1 MQTDIVRLSS
11 VMTLPVQPATGDAID
26 MELGEAYYGAQ
37 KAVEEKLTDETIE
50 VIKEF
55 IDRRYRQGRRPAL
68 RDAHAKDNGCVHAIF
83 RVDEG
88 LKEELRIGVFRDT
101 GRSYNAWIRFSN
113 GNSERQNSRFPD
125 ARGMAI
131 KLMDVEGPKL
141 LENAGDEEE
150 TRTQDFILI
159 SSPEFFVDDLIRY
172 KNTLQKFL
180 SGGTVAQYLSVLKL
194 RGKEIWIA
202 IKVNLTLITNPLFH
216 QYWSMTPYRLGVPP
230 GTRFAVKY
238 TAKPESPDP
247 ANLLYRLKTF
257 LAPKF
262 SLKTEM
268 NKTLSRRD
276 VCFDFFIQRYVDD
289 ERTPIED
296 TKVVWDETVSKPE
309 HVAKIIIPAQNVICA
324 DRATFCENLSFS
336 PWHGLLE
343 HKPLGAINRV
353 RRRVYLE
360 ISKHRHAKN
369 GVPRREPAGHDPFR
383 PMGSG

>member
-1 MQTDIVRLSS
+1 MQTDFVKLSS
-11 VMTLPVQPATGDAID
+11 VMTLPVQPATADAID

-37 KAVEEKLTDETIE
+37 KAAEEMLTDETIE

-141 LENAGDEEE
+141 LENAEDEEE

-159 SSPEFFVDDLIRY
+159 SSPAFFVDDLIRY

-202 IKVNLTLITNPLFH
+202 IQVNLTMITNPLFH

-238 TAKPESPDP
+238 TAKPDSPDP
-247 ANLLYRLKTF
+247 ANLLHRLKTF

-268 NKTLSRRD
+268 NMTLSLRD

-309 HVAKIIIPAQNVICA
+309 HVAKIIIPAQNLMCA
-324 DRATFCENLSFS
+324 DRSTFCENLSFS

-360 ISKHRHAKN
+360 ISRHRHAKN
-369 GVPRREPAGHDPFR
+369 GVPRWEPAGHVPF
-383 PMGSG
+383 PPIGSG